1 MKNFLV
7 LLISITISSLFY
19 SQTCSPVADVT
30 TLPDITTECE
40 VTSITA
46 PNATVICINTVT
58 SLSNAQWNG
67 YITQAT
73 FSEAKAEAISR
84 NAIGMFESNPNQ
96 YHFLFTG
103 TNTYDDG
110 NTTQLWE
117 ITYSPASI
125 TGTTNT
131 TFPITDQ
138 GTTVVNWTY
147 DDGNGNTSTQTQ
159 NVVISDVTG
168 PETTYLTTSITIPS
182 GGQTSGWSPWV
193 YSFSDPIPAGKH
205 ITGVDLAFNAV
216 DQGWGGTNST
226 ARLKVAGTQIGA
238 VTLTH
243 SQQAFIINYT
253 GDIPGYAYGATN
265 NLEMFFTGYAGW
277 AARWRGGTITFHY
290 NGLPDIN
297 DECSATASLPDATDN
312 CGATITGTTTD
323 PLTYN
328 TQGTHVIN
336 WSFDDGNGNVTNE
349 TQNVVI
355 SDVTAPVADVTTLAD
370 VTAECEVASIT
381 APTATDNCAGTIT
394 GTTTDPLTYNTQG
407 THVINWSFDDGN
419 GNVTNETQNVVISDV
434 TGPIADVTTLADVTY
449 QCSVAS
455 ITAPTA
461 TDNCAGII
469 TGTTNTTFPITTLG
483 TTVVTWSYDDGN
495 GNITTQIQNFV
506 KYLITNSLTTD
517 ICFGDSLLAGGV
529 FQTAN
534 GVYVD
539 TLISVSG
546 CDSIL
551 TTTLTVNDVNYLSD
565 TITVCYGDSSF
576 IAGAYRTISGV
587 YIDILT
593 NVNGCDSIIETTFNV
608 LSENFV
614 SNLFAICT
622 GDSVLAGGLYQ
633 TTTGLYYDTLVD
645 PNGCNLIIETDL
657 TVSSQITE
665 SITVN
670 ICYGDSALIN
680 GNYELLSG
688 TFYDTTLSV
697 AGCDSITV
705 TNFMV
710 DSLITNNVMASVCF
724 GDSLM
729 VGGSYQTVSGV
740 YVDTLSTS
748 SGCDSL
754 VTTTLTVNTTLTST
768 DVQQAACDYTWID
781 GITYTTSDSLASYTL
796 SSLAGCDSVVTLN
809 LTISAIVTTIVQ
821 NVNDIEASA
830 TNGTA
835 PYSYDWNTGETT
847 ASITPAVNGM
857 YWVVVTD
864 NDTCYSDTASFDV
877 TFVSGTGIDNWN
889 NSVSIYPNPTSD
901 VVTIS
906 TGNYTGSVKAN
917 VYDLFGRKVFTSNN
931 KEISLK
937 SFSDGVYILEFK
949 AADKTYTTRIIKE

>member
-355 SDVTAPVADVTTLAD
+355 SDVT
-370 VTAECEVASIT
+370 
-381 APTATDNCAGTIT
+381 
-394 GTTTDPLTYNTQG
+394 
-407 THVINWSFDDGN
+407 
-419 GNVTNETQNVVISDV
+419 
-434 TGPIADVTTLADVTY
+434 GPIADVTTLADVTY

-551 TTTLTVNDVNYLSD
+551 TTTLTVNDVNNLSD

-937 SFSDGVYILEFK
+937 SFSDGVYILEVK